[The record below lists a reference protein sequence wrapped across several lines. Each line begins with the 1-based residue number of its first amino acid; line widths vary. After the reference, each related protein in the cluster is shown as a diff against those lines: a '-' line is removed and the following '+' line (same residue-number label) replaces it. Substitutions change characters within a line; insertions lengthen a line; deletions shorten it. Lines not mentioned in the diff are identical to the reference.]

1 MIYRYPQQGII
12 AGVCAGLAKASGLEN
27 WVVRLIAVSLF
38 LFGGY
43 FVMLI
48 AYIAAAML
56 LDKAPDSGYQ
66 TRDYDK
72 IFDQTPLKEKTWR
85 AGVSANQK
93 LLDLEREFGQ
103 LTQRVSQIEHYSRSA
118 DFKSSNN

>member
-1 MIYRYPQQGII
+1 MIYRYPQQGML
-12 AGVCAGLAKASGLEN
+12 AGVCAGLAKATGLET
-27 WVVRLIAVSLF
+27 WVVRLLAVSLF

-43 FVMLI
+43 FVILI

-56 LDKAPDSGYQ
+56 LDKAPEGYYQ
-66 TRDYDK
+66 SYEYQK

-93 LLDLEREFGQ
+93 LIDLDMEFTL
-103 LTQRVSQIEHYSRSA
+103 LTKRVTQIEDYVGTPGSRSH
-118 DFKSSNN
+118 K